1 MKKLFAMLMALSM
14 MLTMFAG
21 CSTTAP
27 APESPVSAPEPV
39 SVSEPTPAPSIVEG
53 VVKEASLSKIIVTLA
68 DGTDFALD
76 TTKVTDMKVNLGDEV
91 KVEYTGAPG
100 SAVASKVDVTKA
112 APVEETVTGVVKE
125 VSTSMM
131 LLTLEDE
138 SELVL
143 LTKDVEGLEALEI
156 KVGDKISATYLMGD
170 TGAVASAVEVVEDA
184 APDDGSSSGASDAGT
199 SSQSSTPAVPA
210 SSSSSASSAPAPNSN
225 SASGSSN
232 NAGGNSGNWL
242 QDYANWALGGQGN
255 GNSNNNDSNNDD
267 DDDEEDYTSSSKPTE
282 SQPENKP
289 TETTP
294 EPEPEPE
301 PSEDAGDVY
310 EAIRLINAER
320 AKAGLAELTIDDDLM
335 SMAAVRAAELPEK
348 FDHTRPD
355 GSDWKTVFGE
365 FGVEV
370 PYKRGENAGRGKDTA
385 SKQVNSWMNSS
396 GHKANILKDNVTKI
410 GVGYCYGDGAEK
422 KNYWIMIV
430 TN

>member
-1 MKKLFAMLMALSM
+1 MKKLFAMLMVLSM
-14 MLTMFAG
+14 MLTLFAG
-21 CSTTAP
+21 CNTAP

-335 SMAAVRAAELPEK
+335 SMAAVRADEMSEK
-348 FDHTRPD
+348 FEHTRPD
-355 GSDWKTVFGE
+355 GSDWKTIFDE
-365 FGVEV
+365 FGWTL
-370 PYKRGENAGRGKDTA
+370 PNKRGENGSAGDGAA
-385 SKQVNSWMNSS
+385 SKTVSRWMNSS
-396 GHKANILKDNVTKI
+396 GHKANILKDNVT
-410 GVGYCYGDGAEK
+410 
-422 KNYWIMIV
+422 
-430 TN
+430 

>member
-21 CSTTAP
+21 CNTAP

-100 SAVASKVDVTKA
+100 SAVAGKVDVTKA
-112 APVEETVTGVVKE
+112 APVPETVTGVVKE
-125 VSTSMM
+125 VSASMM

-170 TGAVASAVEVVEDA
+170 TGAVASTVEVVEDA
-184 APDDGSSSGASDAGT
+184 TPDDGSSSGASDAGA
-199 SSQSSTPAVPA
+199 SSLSSTPAVPA
-210 SSSSSASSAPAPNSN
+210 GSSSSASSAPNSN
-225 SASGSSN
+225 SSSGSSN

-242 QDYANWALGGQGN
+242 QDYADWALGGQGN

-355 GSDWKTVFGE
+355 GSDWKTIFGE

>member
-335 SMAAVRAAELPEK
+335 SMAAVRADEMSEK
-348 FDHTRPD
+348 FEHTRPD
-355 GSDWKTVFGE
+355 GSDWKTIFDE
-365 FGVEV
+365 FGWTL
-370 PYKRGENAGRGKDTA
+370 PNKRGENGSAGDGAA
-385 SKQVNSWMNSS
+385 SKTVSRWMNSS

-410 GVGYCYGDGAEK
+410 GVGYYYDGSAK
-422 KNYWIMIV
+422 WKHYWTMIV

>member
-184 APDDGSSSGASDAGT
+184 TPDDGSSSGASDAGT

-335 SMAAVRAAELPEK
+335 SMAAVRADEMSEK
-348 FDHTRPD
+348 FEHTRPD
-355 GSDWKTVFGE
+355 GSDWKTIFDE
-365 FGVEV
+365 FGWTL
-370 PYKRGENAGRGKDTA
+370 PNKRGENGSAGDGAA
-385 SKQVNSWMNSS
+385 SKTVSRWMNSS

-410 GVGYCYGDGAEK
+410 GVGYYYDGSAK
-422 KNYWIMIV
+422 WKHYWTMIV

>member
-1 MKKLFAMLMALSM
+1 MKKLFAMLMVLSM
-14 MLTMFAG
+14 MLTLFAG
-21 CSTTAP
+21 CNTAP

-76 TTKVTDMKVNLGDEV
+76 TTGIADMKVNLGDEV

-199 SSQSSTPAVPA
+199 SSQSAAPAAPASPSGASTPA
-210 SSSSSASSAPAPNSN
+210 STPAPQQG
-225 SASGSSN
+225 GSTGGNGGNQLKSYVDWIKSIGTPEDGGDTSS
-232 NAGGNSGNWL
+232 GGNS
-242 QDYANWALGGQGN
+242 
-255 GNSNNNDSNNDD
+255 SSDD
-267 DDDEEDYTSSSKPTE
+267 TEDETPASKPTE
-282 SQPENKP
+282 TQPENKP

-301 PSEDAGDVY
+301 PDEEAGDVY

-320 AKAGLAELTIDDDLM
+320 SKAGLAELTIDSDLM
-335 SMAAVRAAELPEK
+335 DAAAKRAEEQPES
-348 FDHTRPD
+348 FGHTRPD
-355 GSDWKTVFGE
+355 GSDFSTIREE
-365 FGVEV
+365 FNVTGS
-370 PYKRGENAGRGKDTA
+370 PICENAGRGKDTA
-385 SKQVNSWMNSS
+385 SKQVNSWMNSA
-396 GHKANILKDNVTKI
+396 GHKANILNASITRI
-410 GVGYCYGDGAEK
+410 GVGYCYGEGSTK
-422 KNYWIMIV
+422 KHYWIMLGIG
-430 TN
+430 

>member
-112 APVEETVTGVVKE
+112 APVPETVTGAVKE
-125 VSTSMM
+125 VSASMM

-335 SMAAVRAAELPEK
+335 SMAAVRADEMSEK
-348 FDHTRPD
+348 FEHTRPD
-355 GSDWKTVFGE
+355 GSDWKTIFDE
-365 FGVEV
+365 FGWTL
-370 PYKRGENAGRGKDTA
+370 PNKRGENGSAGDGAA
-385 SKQVNSWMNSS
+385 SKTVSRWMNSS

-410 GVGYCYGDGAEK
+410 GVGYYYDGSAK
-422 KNYWIMIV
+422 WKHYWTMIV